1 MIRRGR
7 IWAVGAL
14 CVILLLGW
22 PAQASELVDLAKNGD
37 IAGVTSV
44 LDGGAAVDEVDGGI
58 TALYVA
64 CEKGNLELVRLLV
77 SRGADVNLMV
87 KLQRTPLYG
96 AIKSGYAHIVKLL
109 LDSGANP
116 NQITKLQT
124 PLHIAAQDGC
134 LQCVIDLVEAGA
146 EVNALTSS
154 GIPPIHFAERGDHED
169 IVAYLL
175 DHGAGPP
182 ATAPISPL
190 LASAD
195 AEAGRQIFEK
205 NCVKCHIATSE
216 AETSKRPN
224 LWGIVGRP
232 KASEGDVDYSPVLK
246 DAGGAWTF
254 EDLNTFI
261 AHPTLTLPGTTM
273 EFAGLQDEKERA
285 DLIAYLR
292 ILSGAPVPLPQN

>member
-1 MIRRGR
+1 MIVRGR
-7 IWAVGAL
+7 IWALAAFAIV
-14 CVILLLGW
+14 LLLG
-22 PAQASELVDLAKNGD
+22 PARASDLVSLAKNGD

-44 LDGGAAVDEVDGGI
+44 LDGGAAVDELDGGI

-64 CEKGNLELVRLLV
+64 CEKGNVDLARLLI

-96 AIKSGYAHIVKLL
+96 AIKGGYANIVKLL
-109 LDSGANP
+109 LDSGADP
-116 NQITKLQT
+116 NLIAKLQT
-124 PLHIAAQDGC
+124 PLHIAAQEGC
-134 LQCVIDLVEAGA
+134 LQCVIDLVGAGA

-154 GIPPIHFAERGDHED
+154 GIPPIHFAKRGGHED

-182 ATAPISPL
+182 AVPPIAPL

-195 AEAGRQIFEK
+195 AGSGKQLFEK

-216 AETSKRPN
+216 PETSKRPN
-224 LWGIVGRP
+224 LWGVVGRP
-232 KASEGDVDYSPVLK
+232 KASDVDVDYSDVMK
-246 DAGGAWTF
+246 AAGGEWTF
-254 EDLNTFI
+254 EELNAFVV
-261 AHPTLTLPGTTM
+261 HPTLTLPGTTM
-273 EFAGLQDEKERA
+273 EFAGVADEKERA

-292 ILSGAPVPLPQN
+292 TLSDAPAPLP